1 VGCGCLVVVKNKNA
15 SGRAHVG
22 GSRGIFRSSQI
33 LTNNTLV

>member
-22 GSRGIFRSSQI
+22 GSRGIFSSQI